1 MKLKLHRSIRNEID
15 LKWEGRIVTIFP
27 SHFCNK
33 LYFWDMKVFALLF
46 MFILILF
53 SCKKANNNIPEKEI
67 LIDSVLIN
75 NVFVLNEGTVDNID
89 FTKVVINIKFK
100 SKVDTSLFKKNKL
113 FFTGDID
120 TSYSHKFDKGSINL
134 SVVPLKPIKSLTSY
148 RMVMDVGSNLGGL
161 INEGFTFKFI
171 TRIDTL
177 PKFPAISDDSLLTL
191 VQKRTFRYFWDY
203 GHPVSGLARERFGS
217 GDIVTSGGSG
227 FGLMAIIVGIDRKF
241 ITRQE
246 GFERFRKITDFL
258 LNPSTDRFHGA
269 YPHWLNGSTG
279 KVSPFS
285 LKDDG
290 GDLVETAFLIQG
302 LLTVREYFINGSAE
316 EKSLCDSIQKIW
328 ENVDWSWYRKNG
340 QNKLYWHWSP
350 KYEWDINMPVAG
362 WNEALIVYVLAA
374 SSPTHSVPRSV
385 YDEGWARN
393 GAYPMKNGKSFY
405 SIQLPLGEDYGGP
418 LFFSHYSFLGL
429 DPRRLSDQYADYWA
443 QNLAHSKINYEYCR
457 LNPKNYSGYSSVCWG
472 LTASDIQNGYS
483 ASSPKND
490 IGVIA
495 PTAALSSFPYTP
507 SESMK
512 ALKFFYYT
520 LGDKIWGEYG
530 FYDAFNLSSL
540 WFADSY
546 IAIDQGPIVCMIENY
561 RSGLLWELFMK
572 GADVQSGLIKLGFE
586 ITSSEN

>member
-1 MKLKLHRSIRNEID
+1 
-15 LKWEGRIVTIFP
+15 
-27 SHFCNK
+27 
-33 LYFWDMKVFALLF
+33 MKVYTFLLI
-46 MFILILF
+46 FILILF
-53 SCKKANNNIPEKEI
+53 SCKKVNNNIPEKEI

-75 NVFVLNEGTVDNID
+75 NVSVLNEGTVDKVD
-89 FTKVVINIKFK
+89 FSKVVIKIKFK
-100 SKVDTSLFKKNKL
+100 SKIDTTLFKKSRL
-113 FFTGDID
+113 FFTVDID
-120 TSYSHKFDKGSINL
+120 TSYSYKFDKASTTL
-134 SVVPLKPIKSLTSY
+134 SVVPLKQIKALTLY

-161 INEGFTFKFI
+161 IKEGFSFKFI

-191 VQKRTFRYFWDY
+191 VQRQTFRYFWDY
-203 GHPVSGLARERFGS
+203 AHPVSGLARERLRS

-227 FGLMAIIVGIDRKF
+227 FGLMAIIVGIERKF
-241 ITRQE
+241 ITRRE
-246 GFERFRKITDFL
+246 GFERLRKVTDFL
-258 LNPSTDRFHGA
+258 INPSTDKFHGA

-279 KVSPFS
+279 KVYPFS

-302 LLTVREYFINGSAE
+302 LLTVKEYFKNGSSD
-316 EKSLCDSIQKIW
+316 EKSLCDTIQKIW
-328 ENVDWSWYRKNG
+328 ENVDWSWYRKEG

-350 KYEWDINMPVAG
+350 KYEWDINMPVTG
-362 WNEALIVYVLAA
+362 WNEALIVYILAA
-374 SSPTHSVPRSV
+374 SSPAHTVPRNV

-429 DPRRLSDQYADYWA
+429 DPRRISDQYADYWA
-443 QNLAHSKINYEYCR
+443 QNVAHSRINHEYCR
-457 LNPKNYSGYSSVCWG
+457 LNPKNHTGYSSACWG

-512 ALKFFYYT
+512 ALKFFYYI

-540 WFADSY
+540 WFADSH
-546 IAIDQGPIVCMIENY
+546 IAIDQGPVICMIENY
-561 RSGLLWELFMK
+561 RSGLLWDLFMK
-572 GADVQSGLIKLGFE
+572 STDIQNGLIKLGFE
-586 ITSSEN
+586 ISTPKN